1 MKLIAKRPE
10 DRLQELL
17 TNFVVSTVST
27 VHTTV
32 SSQGNKI
39 MDITKGFVQVYLPIA
54 FDWYIWELIAQI
66 AKGQRHQSLPDFEEY
81 QYSPNEWNDEGS
93 KTD

>member
-1 MKLIAKRPE
+1 MLVMKRPE

-17 TNFVVSTVST
+17 TNFVVNK
-27 VHTTV
+27 V
-32 SSQGNKI
+32 SSVHITITAQGNLVMTI
-39 MDITKGFVQVYLPIA
+39 SKGFVQVYLPIA

-66 AKGQRHQSLPDFEEY
+66 AKEQRHQSLPDFEEY
-81 QYSPNEWNDEGS
+81 EYSTNEINDEGS